1 MASELA
7 RIEKMTVVAGHIVAG
22 VREERVKPSG
32 HRVTA
37 GPLAAMLCP
46 RTKEG
51 IRLAEEIRP
60 WVMRTC
66 AAAGLPV
73 ETGFLY
79 CRDIVANVHLLEEY
93 ARLGYD
99 LMLEDADA
107 G

>member
-7 RIEKMTVVAGHIVAG
+7 RIEKMTVPHIVAG
-22 VREERVKPSG
+22 SRAGEAVGPPG
-32 HRVTA
+32 HRRASRRDAV
-37 GPLAAMLCP
+37 PAA
-46 RTKEG
+46 KEG